1 MLSGL
6 SGKKRRRRRR
16 RRSTHVPLTN
26 AYRFREMPLLDNS
39 SSYKF
44 LSLVENTMEIRKIKE
59 PSCKKYFMCKI
70 YSTTMENFGET
81 SGESPL
87 SSFGSSSSSPSSSSS
102 SSYFPH
108 KLSLHDF
115 EYGVID
121 TFGVVAERT
130 GYKLDLLST
139 VKYYL
144 DSALVGIMGG
154 SCNKVFPCTQTLYRY
169 YSSTPYKD
177 PYLPVNKK

>member
-1 MLSGL
+1 
-6 SGKKRRRRRR
+6 
-16 RRSTHVPLTN
+16 
-26 AYRFREMPLLDNS
+26 
-39 SSYKF
+39 
-44 LSLVENTMEIRKIKE
+44 MEIRKIKE

-70 YSTTMENFGET
+70 YETTMENFNPTDSGDSVLT
-81 SGESPL
+81 SY
-87 SSFGSSSSSPSSSSS
+87 GSGSLM
-102 SSYFPH
+102 PH

-115 EYGVID
+115 EFGVID

-154 SCNKVFPCTQTLYRY
+154 NCNKIFPCTQTIYRY
-169 YSSTPYKD
+169 YSSTPYGSKD
-177 PYLPVNKK
+177 PYLPVNKKK

>member
-6 SGKKRRRRRR
+6 SGRKRKRR
-16 RRSTHVPLTN
+16 RRSTSVSLTN

-44 LSLVENTMEIRKIKE
+44 LSLVENTMELRKIKE
-59 PSCKKYFMCKI
+59 PECKKYFMCRI
-70 YSTTMENFGET
+70 YQTTVDNFAPGDSDST
-81 SGESPL
+81 SL
-87 SSFGSSSSSPSSSSS
+87 SSSSYGSSSSSTHDSP
-102 SSYFPH
+102 P

-115 EYGVID
+115 EFGVID

-130 GYKLDLLST
+130 GYKLDLLAT

-154 SCNKVFPCTQTLYRY
+154 NCNKIFPCTQSIYRY
-169 YSSTPYKD
+169 YSSTPYGNKI
-177 PYLPVNKK
+177 PFIPLSNKK